1 MVYVYKKTIGKKD
14 YYYLR
19 VSSKVGKNAVT
30 KDIAYL
36 GGSIAEAKVAISN
49 LKGYDA
55 EIRKANRKINL
66 FLESNHYL
74 ELAKKNKYKLDS
86 LLEDKLYEIE
96 ACKIHY
102 DKDFKKQDKL
112 TQKQLMDNFVVDFTY
127 NTTSIEGNTIVLKDV
142 SNFLREGITPKN
154 KTLREI
160 YDLQNTRKVFDS
172 LDLTAELDNKLI
184 TNIHSGLMEN
194 VDKRTGYRTKDVHV
208 KDSHFSSTPWQYVQA
223 DMTELLKWYKVH
235 IASLHPFV
243 LATVFHHRF
252 EKIHPFF
259 DGNGRTGRMLMNFI
273 LLKSK
278 YPPIILRKR
287 YRTEYLDALS
297 KADEKNLFS
306 KELAHYK
313 DLVQFNSNE
322 FVLNYWNNFL

>member
-19 VSSKVGKNAVT
+19 ASSKIGKNAVT

-36 GGSIAEAKVAISN
+36 GSSIKEAKTAISN
-49 LKGYDA
+49 LKGHDV
-55 EIRKANRKINL
+55 EIRKAYRKLNL

-74 ELAKKNKYKLDS
+74 EIAKKNKYKQDA
-86 LLEDKLYEIE
+86 LLEDKIYEIE

-102 DKDFKKQDKL
+102 DKDFKRQDKL

-127 NTTSIEGNTIVLKDV
+127 NTTSIEGNTIELKDV
-142 SNFLREGITPKN
+142 GNLLREGITPKN

-160 YDLQNTRKVFDS
+160 YDLQNTRKVFES
-172 LDLTAELDNKLI
+172 LDFEEELDNQFIVK
-184 TNIHSGLMEN
+184 IHSALMEN
-194 VDKRTGYRTKDVHV
+194 VDERTGYRIKDVHV
-208 KDSHFSSTPWQYVQA
+208 KDSHFSSSPWQYVKA
-223 DMTELLKWYKVH
+223 DMNELLKWYSESAVK
-235 IASLHPFV
+235 LHPFV
-243 LATVFHHRF
+243 LATIFHQRF

-259 DGNGRTGRMLMNFI
+259 DGNGRTGRILMNFI
-273 LLKSK
+273 LMKSA
-278 YPPIILRKR
+278 YPPIIIRKK
-287 YRTEYLDALS
+287 YRTEYLDALG

-306 KELAHYK
+306 KELNQYK
-313 DLVQFNSNE
+313 ALVQFNANE